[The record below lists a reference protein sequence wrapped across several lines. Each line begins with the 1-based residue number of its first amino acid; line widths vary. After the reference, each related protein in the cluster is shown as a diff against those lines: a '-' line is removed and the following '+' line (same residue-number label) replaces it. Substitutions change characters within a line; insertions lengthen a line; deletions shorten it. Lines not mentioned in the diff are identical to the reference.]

1 MHKWKQNMKNNDMW
15 ACECIGPQ
23 NGEPRCPC
31 QMKNVVIR
39 DGRYKRFFVSK
50 RFSKREMLAICLLRH
65 KTTRRIIEVLLQI
78 NEIIL

>member
-39 DGRYKRFFVSK
+39 DGRY
-50 RFSKREMLAICLLRH
+50 
-65 KTTRRIIEVLLQI
+65 IEKERDLGPVLI
-78 NEIIL
+78 DDYNVNNSDIV